1 LFARLKYDREIDIKH
16 ASTRGFIVLYKTM
29 DIENNPKRRM
39 RCKIPSKD
47 NHYIY
52 DASIKFSD
60 RTSSFAMSYK
70 KEDALDRSLVKVIG
84 ITSEMTEM
92 S

>member
-1 LFARLKYDREIDIKH
+1 
-16 ASTRGFIVLYKTM
+16 M

-39 RCKIPSKD
+39 RCETPSKD

-52 DASIKFSD
+52 DVSIKFSD

-70 KEDALDRSLVKVIG
+70 KEDTLDMSLVKVIG
-84 ITSEMTEM
+84 ITSSQRYIDVLELLLLIYCDSVCHTVCHYMLNL
-92 S
+92 